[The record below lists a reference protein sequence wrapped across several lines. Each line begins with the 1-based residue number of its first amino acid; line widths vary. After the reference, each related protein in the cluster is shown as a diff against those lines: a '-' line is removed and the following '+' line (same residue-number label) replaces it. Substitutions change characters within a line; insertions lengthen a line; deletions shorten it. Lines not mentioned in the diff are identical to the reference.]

1 MLITDVVL
9 AQESGP
15 QLYARVSALVPDIA
29 VLFISGYT
37 GESVLAR
44 GEPRGRGRVAPETV
58 HADGR
63 WRSGSARSW
72 TRRGAKRAPDERGV
86 VCYTLRAL

>member
-44 GEPRGRGRVAPETV
+44 GSREEGVASLQKPFT
-58 HADGR
+58 
-63 WRSGSARSW
+63 
-72 TRRGAKRAPDERGV
+72 P
-86 VCYTLRAL
+86 RALAQRVREVLDEARREARTG